1 MTTKKITESDIKLKN
16 EPKKCFIVTPI
27 GGDNTPTRRAADG
40 LIRAV
45 IEPVLQELGFETY
58 VAHRISETGSITRQV
73 IEHVL
78 YDDLVIA
85 NLSELNPN
93 VMYELAV
100 RHCTEL
106 PVVVLAEEGTR
117 LPFDIAAERTI
128 FFTNDMHGAEDLKP
142 RLILAINEALKMES
156 SDNPVYR
163 VANTRIVREKIQEDD
178 TQGYLLSKLDSI
190 ENALSRLITY
200 PNTEI
205 KNIYNVISDKETYK
219 GSTLNIDLS
228 RIITKEE
235 YKLIYTNIAQLH
247 IALLTEISLSTTP
260 SKKASRI
267 VVKAAQE
274 LIVETITDS
283 IESAQIDNLTILRVT
298 KSDYN

>member
-1 MTTKKITESDIKLKN
+1 MTTKKIAETEIKVEK
-16 EPKKCFIVTPI
+16 ESKSCFIVTPI
-27 GGDNTPTRRAADG
+27 GGDNTTTRRAADG
-40 LIRAV
+40 LIKAV
-45 IEPVLQELGFETY
+45 IEPVLKELGFETF
-58 VAHRISETGSITRQV
+58 VAHKISESGSITRQV

-106 PVVVLAEEGTR
+106 PVVVLAEHGTR

-128 FFTNDMHGAEDLKP
+128 FYFNDMHGAEDLKP
-142 RLILAINEALKMES
+142 QLDLAIKVAMQQKN

-163 VANTRIVREKIQEDD
+163 VANTKVVREKIQEDD

-190 ENALSRLITY
+190 ETALNRLTVSS
-200 PNTEI
+200 NTEI
-205 KNIYNVISDKETYK
+205 KNIYNVISDTETYK
-219 GSTLNIDLS
+219 GSTLIIDLS
-228 RIITKEE
+228 RIITQEE
-235 YKLIYTNIAQLH
+235 YKLIYTKITQLS
-247 IALLTEISLSTTP
+247 IALLTGVSLSTTP
-260 SKKASRI
+260 SNKASRI
-267 VVKAAQE
+267 IVKAAQD
-274 LIVETITDS
+274 LIVETITKT
-283 IESAQIDNLTILRVT
+283 IESAQIDDLTILRVT